1 MKKHQNSAITK
12 DKKGRGQEAKP
23 VIRARAARHGAESVM
38 NSSRMSYSDALI
50 EVYNQEEKDINRFA
64 AFARTLM
71 EK

>member
-1 MKKHQNSAITK
+1 
-12 DKKGRGQEAKP
+12 
-23 VIRARAARHGAESVM
+23 M
-38 NSSRMSYSDALI
+38 NSSRMGYSDALI